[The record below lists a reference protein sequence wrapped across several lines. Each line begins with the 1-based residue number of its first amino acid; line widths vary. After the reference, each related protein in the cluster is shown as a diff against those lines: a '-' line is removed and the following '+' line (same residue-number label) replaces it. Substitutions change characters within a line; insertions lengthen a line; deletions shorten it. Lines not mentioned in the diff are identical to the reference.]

1 MITKSN
7 LTCVYWD
14 KVNGNWSSD
23 GCDLKGIDK
32 FHIECSC
39 NHLSS
44 FTILFTTPKLTIDAP
59 LLENT
64 TVSAPEE
71 TRRNVTLKDIVKWPL
86 SAYFANM
93 YKLW

>member
-1 MITKSN
+1 MLAKSN
-7 LTCVYWD
+7 LSCVFWD
-14 KVNGNWSSD
+14 KKNGNWSNE
-23 GCDLKGIDK
+23 GCNLKGIDK

-59 LLENT
+59 LLENST
-64 TVSAPEE
+64 ISAQEE
-71 TRRNVTLKDIVKWPL
+71 IRRNITLKDIVKWPL